1 MLIDI
6 ESRWG
11 IFGMII
17 GFVLGFYLGYIWKK
31 GGKHDKS
38 NQ

>member
-17 GFVLGFYLGYIWKK
+17 GFVIGFYLGYIWKK